1 MAKTRRNEAPIIET
15 KRLVLR
21 RKKHD
26 DFPDMMKMFNDDEV
40 REFVGGHPPRDEH
53 SIRGMIR
60 HRIETQWAV
69 TLKDTGEYLGEVEI
83 VNIADDYLGEI
94 GYMFLKEHWGK
105 GFANEAV
112 TAMIEH
118 AQNVLNLK
126 RLYAT
131 IDNKHGRSKK
141 MIEKLGFELIAVLP
155 ESNFYGR
162 VADVAY
168 YSRTL

>member
-1 MAKTRRNEAPIIET
+1 MAKKRNEAPLIET

-21 RKKHD
+21 RKKYD
-26 DFPDMMKMFNDDEV
+26 DFSYMMKMFNDDKV
-40 REFVGGHPPRDEH
+40 REFVGGHPPRDER
-53 SIRGMIR
+53 SIKGMIR
-60 HRIETQWAV
+60 HRTETQWAV
-69 TLKDTGEYLGEVEI
+69 TLKDTGEYLGEIEI

-94 GYMFLKEHWGK
+94 GYMLLQEHWGK
-105 GFANEAV
+105 GFANESVA
-112 TAMIEH
+112 AMIEY

-131 IDNKHGRSKK
+131 IDNKHDRSKK
-141 MIEKLGFELIAVLP
+141 LVEKLGFELIAVLP

>member
-1 MAKTRRNEAPIIET
+1 MTKTRNEAPIIET

-21 RKKHD
+21 RKKYD
-26 DFPDMMKMFNDDEV
+26 DIPDMMKMFNDDEV
-40 REFVGGHPPRDEH
+40 REFVGGYPPRDER
-53 SIRGMIR
+53 SITGMIR
-60 HRIETQWAV
+60 HRTETQWAV

-83 VNIADDYLGEI
+83 TDIIDGYLGDI
-94 GYMFLKEHWGK
+94 GYMFLQEHWGK

-126 RLYAT
+126 RLYAS
-131 IDNKHGRSKK
+131 IENKNGRSIKL
-141 MIEKLGFELIAVLP
+141 IEKLGFELIAVLP

-162 VADVAY
+162 IADVAY